1 MIFTCNYCGTIFNNF
16 HHDIECQEVLQEAI
30 FNAIKTTDK
39 STLRVILNYI
49 NNLSK

>member
-1 MIFTCNYCGTIFNNF
+1 MFFKCSYCGTIFNNF

-30 FNAIKTTDK
+30 FNAMKHTDRT
-39 STLRVILNYI
+39 TLRVILNYI